1 MMRELAK
8 KWIPDLVAYEPGKPL
23 EDVARELGLELD
35 DIFKMASNEN
45 ALGPS
50 PLAIE
55 AMRHSA
61 AAMHIYPD
69 GGAFALRRA
78 LADKLDVDAD
88 QIVLGNGSNELIV
101 FLSHIFLEPGL
112 NIVMSDKAFVIYKLA
127 AALYQAD
134 SIVVPMKNGY
144 THDLEAMLA
153 AITPATRLV
162 YVGNPNNPTGTMVD
176 PAEIEN
182 FMARVPDHVI
192 VVFDEAYIEL
202 IEPEER
208 PDTVRYPR
216 EGRNVLVLR
225 SFSKGYGLAGL
236 RVGYAVAPNDGTA
249 LINHV
254 RQPFN
259 VNAMAQAAAVAAL
272 ADEEHLRSTRRM
284 VRAGLKQI
292 SDGLNEI
299 GIDFV
304 DSKVNFLLI
313 RTGRGREVFQALQR
327 KGVIVRPMDG
337 YGMPEM
343 IRVTVGTA
351 EQNERFIRSLRHV
364 LDERR

>member
-1 MMRELAK
+1 MRELAK

>member
-1 MMRELAK
+1 MKELAK
-8 KWIPDLVAYEPGKPL
+8 KWVPELVAYEPGKPL
-23 EDVARELGLELD
+23 EDVARELGLKLG

-55 AMRHSA
+55 SMRRA
-61 AAMHIYPD
+61 ASEMHIYPD
-69 GGAFALRRA
+69 GGAFALRCA
-78 LADKLDVDAD
+78 LADKLKVDAD

-112 NIVMSDKAFVIYKLA
+112 NIVMSEKAFVIYKLA

-153 AITPATRLV
+153 AITPATRLI
-162 YVGNPNNPTGTMVD
+162 YLANPNNPTGTMVD
-176 PAEIEN
+176 PSEIES
-182 FMARVPDHVI
+182 FMARVPDHAV

-202 IEPEER
+202 IEHDER
-208 PDTVRYPR
+208 PDTIRYVR
-216 EGRNVLVLR
+216 EGRNVFVLR

-236 RVGYAVAPNDGTA
+236 RIGYAVAPKEGTS

-259 VNAMAQAAAVAAL
+259 VNAMAQSAAL
-272 ADEEHLRSTRRM
+272 AALSDEEHLRSTRRM

-292 SDGLNEI
+292 ADGLREI
-299 GIDFV
+299 GVDFV
-304 DSKVNFLLI
+304 DSKVNFLLVGS
-313 RTGRGREVFQALQR
+313 GRGREVFQALQK

-351 EQNERFIRSLRHV
+351 EQNERFIRSLRHI